1 MRLGVLGPL
10 ALTVEGEGVP
20 LRSAKQRML
29 LATLAAHSGRSVSG
43 RCLMETLWD
52 SPPVSAGDNLRLYLH
67 YLRRALGDRDRI
79 ISEPAGH
86 RLVVGPGEVDVEVF
100 EGLVRQADL
109 DLAGGR
115 LAEASEAY
123 GRALALWRGPA
134 YGDLADLPL
143 VRPSVLRLEEA
154 RLRATEQRITADL
167 GLGRHADLVT
177 ELTALVAGHPL
188 RERLRAHLMLALHR
202 SGRRADALGVY
213 REGRRSLVRE
223 LGLEPGPELRALH
236 ESILREDAADDRLRA
251 GAPVRMCHPVRDAGA
266 TTVREVRFGLL
277 GPVEVWCG
285 GQAVPVGGPRE
296 RKGLAALLARP
307 GSLVTVAQ
315 LTRAL
320 WAGDPPATAQAQ
332 VRTVMSRLRRNLE
345 PVTGATLIA
354 RGEAGFT
361 LDTAGVELDL
371 WEFRRWSEQGF
382 SLAGQGRTSEAVD
395 LLRQALALWRGPAFG
410 GLRSPL
416 LTAAAQRL
424 DEERL
429 RCRERSLE
437 LELRLGRYSEV
448 SAELGELVGE
458 HPLRERLVE
467 LWMKALCLA
476 GRRHDALDAYAAV
489 RALLVERTGL
499 DPSPA
504 LRNLHSA
511 ILRED
516 PGLTARPGKTPA
528 ARPWQPKVSCS
539 GSPRHRCSGCSHR
552 QRNIF
557 RRG

>member
-10 ALTVEGEGVP
+10 ALSVEGEGVP

-29 LATLAAHSGRSVSG
+29 LATLAANSGRSVSG
-43 RCLMETLWD
+43 RHLMETLWD
-52 SPPVSAGDNLRLYLH
+52 SPPVSAGENLRLYLY

-79 ISEPAGH
+79 IREPAGY
-86 RLVVGPGEVDVEVF
+86 RLVVRPGEVDVEEF
-100 EGLVRQADL
+100 DGLVREADL
-109 DLAGGR
+109 DLADGR
-115 LAEASEAY
+115 LAEASAAY
-123 GRALALWRGPA
+123 GRALVLWRGPA
-134 YGDLADLPL
+134 YGDLAELPL
-143 VRPSVLRLEEA
+143 VRQSVLRLDAA
-154 RLRATEQRITADL
+154 RLWATEQRITADL
-167 GLGRHADLVT
+167 GLGRHADLVA
-177 ELTALVAGHPL
+177 ELTALVAIHPL
-188 RERLRAHLMLALHR
+188 RERLRTHLMLALHR

-236 ESILREDAADDRLRA
+236 ESILREDAADDGLRA
-251 GAPVRMCHPVRDAGA
+251 GAPVRLSHPVRDAGR
-266 TTVREVRFGLL
+266 TTVHEVRFGIL

-307 GSLVTVAQ
+307 DSVVTVAQ

-320 WAGDPPATAQAQ
+320 WEEDPPATARAQ

-345 PVTGATLIA
+345 PVTGAIGPRL
-354 RGEAGFT
+354 EAGFKA
-361 LDTAGVELDL
+361 DTAGVELDL

-382 SLAGQGRTSEAVD
+382 SLAGQGRTAEAVR

-429 RCRERSLE
+429 RCRERCLE
-437 LELRLGRYSEV
+437 LELTLGRYSEV

-489 RALLVERTGL
+489 RARLVERTGL
-499 DPSPA
+499 DPSPV
-504 LRNLHSA
+504 LRKLQSA

-516 PGLTARPGKTPA
+516 PGLTARPGKTLA
-528 ARPWQPKVSCS
+528 ARTRQPEVSCS